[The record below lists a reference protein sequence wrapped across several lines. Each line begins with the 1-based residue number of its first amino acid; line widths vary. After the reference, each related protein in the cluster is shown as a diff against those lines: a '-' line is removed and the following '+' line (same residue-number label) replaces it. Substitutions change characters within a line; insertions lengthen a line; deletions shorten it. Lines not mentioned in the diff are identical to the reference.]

1 MNTVQ
6 FDVTC
11 PTTMAKLIADVRLA
25 LEFFPMAGVK
35 IKREVVS
42 PDSIVW
48 VSTRC
53 GGQWD
58 NDRRL
63 ITLSEGL
70 RSPDRILALVNVVA
84 HELTHAQQVATG
96 TYQHLTGWERMW
108 AYTRCPFELQAN
120 LVAQFCTSLWDA
132 RMHGRT
138 PENSPP
144 ERWQAVVDWVMEHQ
158 LERIRKAQEELPAL
172 KGLSDA
178 ELYPHSRRL
187 GFSWRPTSG

>member
-6 FDVTC
+6 FDVTS
-11 PTTMAKLIADVRLA
+11 PATITAILADVRLA
-25 LEFFPMAGVK
+25 LQFFPMAGVK
-35 IKREVVS
+35 IKPEIVA

-48 VSTRC
+48 VSRC

-96 TYQHLTGWERMW
+96 TYQHLTGWDRMM
-108 AYTRCPFELQAN
+108 AYARCPFELQAN

-132 RMHGRT
+132 RMHGRS
-138 PENSPP
+138 PENSPA
-144 ERWQAVVDWVMEHQ
+144 ERWQAVADWVMEHQ
-158 LERIRKAQEELPAL
+158 LERIRNAQAELATL

-187 GFSWRPTSG
+187 GLSWRPTSG